1 MLPQGILS
9 YDIRAIR
16 ILARQRELLVVR
28 TDQKDASKPLALEL
42 YKIPDDSIPLEDQDV
57 QVAWPRSVHTVATPS
72 PPMHVSISAVP
83 SSTDGED
90 AAAVLTAHAEPP
102 PMSVFVVM
110 RDPWQTVQFRLW
122 PERIPKAEV
131 GHFRPDGEWQEEI
144 QAAAI
149 AAAAAAGAG
158 EEEGEVAES
167 LEEDSEDGSDDNMA
181 VDDPTP
187 PTTTQEAPQPPP
199 RVPLKDTTFRF
210 QLYGPFFKIISYT
223 YRADPAL
230 GMLRIL
236 PGTTRP
242 LLMGIQAGDRRATP
256 SLHDL
261 WAYADLIAPPA
272 PEPRWPEDEERRAAG
287 EAERG
292 WVDAALKSRA
302 SPAAVA
308 QLALPPRPIREK
320 FTRGVVAM
328 EWDDWSMSVSGV
340 CMDEPNM
347 IYLFQFAPTPTESAY
362 FVVCLFLPLT
372 DVYRRTILFYSRYT
386 EQDGHRFPIPVP
398 DVDERFREIP
408 QRDPF
413 GMSGIILGNASR

>member
-1 MLPQGILS
+1 
-9 YDIRAIR
+9 
-16 ILARQRELLVVR
+16 VR
-28 TDQKDASKPLALEL
+28 SDQKDPSKPLALEL
-42 YKIPDDSIPLEDQDV
+42 YRIPDDSLSVQAQDV
-57 QVAWPRSVHTVATPS
+57 EVAWPRSVHTVATPS
-72 PPMHVSISAVP
+72 SLLHVSISAIP

-102 PMSVFVVM
+102 PVSVFVVM

-122 PERIPKAEV
+122 PERIAKAEV
-131 GHFRPDGEWQEEI
+131 GLFRPDGAWQEEI
-144 QAAAI
+144 QAAAV

-158 EEEGEVAES
+158 AGAEEGEVMEA
-167 LEEDSEDGSDDNMA
+167 LEEDTEEGSENDMA
-181 VDDPTP
+181 VDEPTP
-187 PTTTQEAPQPPP
+187 PATAQEEAAPPPPPQP
-199 RVPLKDTTFRF
+199 VQLKDTTFRF

-230 GMLRIL
+230 GLLRIL

-242 LLMGIQAGDRRATP
+242 LLVGIQADDRRATP
-256 SLHDL
+256 ALHDL
-261 WAYADLIAPPA
+261 WAYADLMAPPA

-292 WVDAALKSRA
+292 WVDAALKSRE

-320 FTRGVVAM
+320 FTRGLVSI
-328 EWDDWSMSVSGV
+328 EWDDWSMSLCGV

-362 FVVCLFLPLT
+362 FHSFVVLSLLADRSPPDFSLCCMMLQSRTDIAFLF
-372 DVYRRTILFYSRYT
+372 
-386 EQDGHRFPIPVP
+386 Q
-398 DVDERFREIP
+398 FR
-408 QRDPF
+408 
-413 GMSGIILGNASR
+413 M

>member
-1 MLPQGILS
+1 
-9 YDIRAIR
+9 
-16 ILARQRELLVVR
+16 
-28 TDQKDASKPLALEL
+28 
-42 YKIPDDSIPLEDQDV
+42 
-57 QVAWPRSVHTVATPS
+57 
-72 PPMHVSISAVP
+72 
-83 SSTDGED
+83 
-90 AAAVLTAHAEPP
+90 
-102 PMSVFVVM
+102 MSVFVVM
-110 RDPWQTVQFRLW
+110 RDPWQIVQFRLW
-122 PERIPKAEV
+122 PERVPKVEV
-131 GHFRPDGEWQEEI
+131 GHFPPDGKWQEEI
-144 QAAAI
+144 QAAVI
-149 AAAAAAGAG
+149 AAAAAGAV

-167 LEEDSEDGSDDNMA
+167 LEDGSEDGSDDDMA
-181 VDDPTP
+181 VDVPTP
-187 PTTTQEAPQPPP
+187 PTTTQEAPPPPP
-199 RVPLKDTTFRF
+199 RVPLKNTTFRF

-230 GMLRIL
+230 GLLRIL

-328 EWDDWSMSVSGV
+328 EWDDWSMSMSGV
-340 CMDEPNM
+340 CVDEPNM

-362 FVVCLFLPLT
+362 FIVCLFCL
-372 DVYRRTILFYSRYT
+372 
-386 EQDGHRFPIPVP
+386 
-398 DVDERFREIP
+398 
-408 QRDPF
+408 
-413 GMSGIILGNASR
+413 